1 MNLYKPNKIWYVD
14 VEHYESFREVAF
26 VAFYGKDKFLALIED
41 NEPTK
46 FFTTGYKFNKYFRKV
61 LIEKF
66 GV

>member
-1 MNLYKPNKIWYVD
+1 MEHLNLYKPNKIWYVD

-46 FFTTGYKFNKYFRKV
+46 FLRLDINSINI
-61 LIEKF
+61 LEKF
-66 GV
+66 